1 MLHFCVKIIAQKD
14 WIMSKVL
21 LSIFTL
27 IIQENAPVTQLQQII
42 SQDLKK
48 NREKQ
53 LYFLKIYIKNIPW
66 GIQKIQG
73 AGDFFQK

>member
-1 MLHFCVKIIAQKD
+1 MSAMGFYYTDHSFDIICLSKLKKEKLLSWLFIKTLIMLHFCVKIVAQKD

-42 SQDLKK
+42 S
-48 NREKQ
+48 
-53 LYFLKIYIKNIPW
+53 
-66 GIQKIQG
+66 
-73 AGDFFQK
+73 